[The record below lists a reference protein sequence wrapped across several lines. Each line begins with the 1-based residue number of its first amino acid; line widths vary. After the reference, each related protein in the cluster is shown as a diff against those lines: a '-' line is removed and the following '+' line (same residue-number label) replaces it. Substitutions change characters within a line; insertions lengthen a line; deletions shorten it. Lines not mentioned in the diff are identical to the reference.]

1 MCIMYI
7 YIIHIY
13 HIYIDHTYYIYVYR
27 TQVDP
32 VLRPL
37 YLSDAEMKEI
47 MGCNKE
53 EYLAMKQWYWQ

>member
-1 MCIMYI
+1 
-7 YIIHIY
+7 
-13 HIYIDHTYYIYVYR
+13 
-27 TQVDP
+27 VDP